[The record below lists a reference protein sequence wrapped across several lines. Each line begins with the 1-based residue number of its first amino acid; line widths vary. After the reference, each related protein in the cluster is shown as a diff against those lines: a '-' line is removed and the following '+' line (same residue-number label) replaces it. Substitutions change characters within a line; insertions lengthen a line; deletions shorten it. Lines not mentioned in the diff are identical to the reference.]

1 MTLLAKIHLIPPV
14 SLHPLSSV
22 AYAVA
27 DAHSITARH
36 HSPYATVRIG
46 ALTHRSQPYDFQGY
60 NDAECVRAVQDTKV
74 NRYGLT
80 HREACTSGIAVRL
93 SVVFPPGRTMTPI
106 LLDII
111 LTDPILVFRDELVRL
126 GFDDRVLAVMRV
138 TTVGLTQALLL
149 PPAPPPPS
157 PSPDYAPLPPPPPP
171 PPPLPPPRTVIAI
184 TRQEQPTK
192 PQYVAPVVLYAIA
205 PPPAPPPPPPETIRP
220 IINLKIDK
228 DDPDAGITYGS
239 APLMSRLP
247 LVDIPEGGIPW
258 PTAAAPTGFIKSR
271 VYLSQTAFEE
281 WWNEGQFIT
290 AQPGP
295 YFATDNQANING
307 FGYLQ
312 KSAISVTG
320 WIDREA
326 HGGGRINRAVEKSGK
341 YPYRIF
347 YDAVDPLGNVALQA
361 IREIYVYNPCVSTD
375 VYPPGSG
382 YICVGLSNR
391 GSEPVCA
398 TCTPGVCK
406 PSDAVTT
413 PPCNPCVCL
422 ATQEEK
428 RKVVI
433 IAYEPPKDFTK
444 PVILMSPGSIAN
456 GFAVAG
462 VRAKDA
468 SGAEFMFDVRAR
480 AGSKMRINETLVR
493 VITDLIDLSP
503 ES

>member
-1 MTLLAKIHLIPPV
+1 
-14 SLHPLSSV
+14 
-22 AYAVA
+22 
-27 DAHSITARH
+27 
-36 HSPYATVRIG
+36 
-46 ALTHRSQPYDFQGY
+46 
-60 NDAECVRAVQDTKV
+60 
-74 NRYGLT
+74 
-80 HREACTSGIAVRL
+80 
-93 SVVFPPGRTMTPI
+93 MTPI

-171 PPPLPPPRTVIAI
+171 PPPLPPPRTVIAV

-228 DDPDAGITYGS
+228 DDQDAGITYGS

-247 LVDIPEGGIPW
+247 LVDIPEDGIPW